1 MRLIK
6 LVLIS
11 AVVFFLLLTAMSLLI
26 PSNIRI
32 SRAIDIRSATNDVL
46 PYLKDQSKWPLWNA
60 YFKDSSKKFTVS
72 TISNTD
78 SLVLTRWK
86 AGDKTFQSGMAVYN
100 QVEGTVTVQWYF
112 DFTLSWYPWEK
123 IASII
128 YDGQLGTPMQE
139 SLTDLKTL
147 VEANP

>member
-32 SRAIDIRSATNDVL
+32 SRAIDIRSASRDVY

-60 YFKDSSKKFTVS
+60 YFKDSSKKFKVS
-72 TISNTD
+72 TISSTD

-86 AGDKTFQSGMAVYN
+86 SGDKTFQSGMAVYN

-139 SLTDLKTL
+139 SLTELKTL